1 MKMVIAGGKY
11 DGPDV
16 CRLKLHEEYGRVW
29 LYMADAEG
37 RSLQNGR
44 LLCIDDDGLLRIHC
58 EHFFA
63 PSLDGDPEV
72 WLQLPA
78 PYTDTKGSSVDHED

>member
-37 RSLQNGR
+37 RS
-44 LLCIDDDGLLRIHC
+44 I
-58 EHFFA
+58 
-63 PSLDGDPEV
+63 SL
-72 WLQLPA
+72 LPA
-78 PYTDTKGSSVDHED
+78 LTVTRRFGYSFLRHTRIPKVAA